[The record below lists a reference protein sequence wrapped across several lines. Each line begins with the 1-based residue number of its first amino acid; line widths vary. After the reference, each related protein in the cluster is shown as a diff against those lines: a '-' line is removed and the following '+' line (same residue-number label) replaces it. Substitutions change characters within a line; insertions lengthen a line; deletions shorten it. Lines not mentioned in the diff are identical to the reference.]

1 MKYFT
6 IVLTILLAVSV
17 YAQDG
22 QLQGVEDFDY
32 EGMQVI
38 LKESH
43 EVPTVTVLVYFKGG
57 TSVLA
62 DNNAVANEYFA
73 FNLIPG
79 SGSKVT
85 SKQYYR
91 RKILRMG
98 SGIGSDDGR
107 DYSVL
112 TMRTP
117 REHLDTTW
125 QYLMERIT
133 QPTIDQTEFDNLK
146 RNALVG
152 LESGRQNPD
161 QVGRIYLDSVYFQN
175 HPYGKRLTREGILN
189 VTPEGVLKHYQ
200 NLVDRGRMLMVVVG
214 NITRDELE
222 EKLEKSGIASLPK
235 SDFEMP
241 ELPVPEKSKSP
252 GGFIPKFDRK
262 LPTHYVKGFF
272 RIPSKG
278 SPDYYPYLRLRNFMG
293 GFLFQ
298 HLRVQTNLS
307 YAPDITEYEG
317 RESVGVISFE
327 TVEVDSAIRL
337 IINDIDF
344 FTNTPINQA
353 AIKGNVAKWTTT
365 TYLKQESTSE
375 VALALGQS
383 QILTGS
389 WKNAFVSYN
398 KLSNVKPEDIIRVAR
413 TYFKNINWAVVGD
426 PSTVDVP
433 LLMSR

>member
-1 MKYFT
+1 MKY
-6 IVLTILLAVSV
+6 IPILFSILFSV
-17 YAQDG
+17 ASIAQDG
-22 QLQGVEDFDY
+22 QLSGVDEFEFEDV
-32 EGMQVI
+32 QVI
-38 LKESH
+38 HRESN
-43 EVPTVTVLVYFKGG
+43 EVPTVTVLLYFKGG
-57 TSVLA
+57 TSILP
-62 DNNAVANEYFA
+62 DNNAVANEYFS

-79 SGSKVT
+79 SGSKLT

-98 SGIGSDDGR
+98 SGIGGDDGR

-112 TMRTP
+112 SMRST
-117 REHLDTTW
+117 REHFDTTW
-125 QYLMERIT
+125 KYFTERLT
-133 QPTIDQTEFDNLK
+133 HPTVDQTEFDNFR

-152 LESGRQNPD
+152 IESGRQNPD
-161 QVGRIYLDSVYFQN
+161 QVGRIFLDSVYFQG
-175 HPYGKRLTREGILN
+175 HPYSRRLTRDAILS
-189 VTPEGVLKHYQ
+189 VTPESVMEHYKK
-200 NLVDRGRMLMVVVG
+200 LLDRGRMLLVVVG
-214 NITRDELE
+214 NISRDELD
-222 EKLEKSGIASLPK
+222 EKLEQSGIAKLPK

-241 ELPVPEKSKSP
+241 ELPVPERSKSP
-252 GGFIPKFDRK
+252 AGFIPKFERK
-262 LPTHYVKGFF
+262 LPTRYVKGFF

-307 YAPDITEYEG
+307 YAPDITEYDG

-327 TVEVDSAIRL
+327 TDHVDSAMRL
-337 IINDIDF
+337 IFRDIDF
-344 FTNTPINQA
+344 FTNNPISQG

-365 TYLKQESTSE
+365 TNLKQETTPE
-375 VALALGQS
+375 VAQALGQA

-413 TYFKNINWAVVGD
+413 TYFRNINWAVVGD
-426 PSTVDVP
+426 PNGVDVA